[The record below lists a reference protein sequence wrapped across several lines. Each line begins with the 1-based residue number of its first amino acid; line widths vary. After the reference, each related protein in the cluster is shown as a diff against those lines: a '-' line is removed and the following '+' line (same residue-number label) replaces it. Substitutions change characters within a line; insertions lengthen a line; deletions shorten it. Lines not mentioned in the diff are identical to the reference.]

1 MSACPW
7 TWCSRRGGRGSRRWC
22 TRTTPGSP
30 LSPLSYPREP
40 SLCRVKCLRVSLAS
54 VWNITTPEH
63 FMLNLEFQFGLEGL
77 CTVRSDGSDWLN
89 LLRGDWLVY
98 LQKISGDGEYGEY
111 GKCGEYV
118 NIYDTYWHWAR
129 WARPPAP
136 GPSAWSGLGYPLWT
150 HIVLSICCQPDIFI
164 LKLIVHLSQFYGCM
178 NYFSENLAQIF
189 D

>member
-98 LQKISGDGEYGEY
+98 LQTISGDGEYGEY
-111 GKCGEYV
+111 VNMTDTDIGPGGHVLQRLVRLLEAVLDTHSGHSLYYQYV
-118 NIYDTYWHWAR
+118 VNR
-129 WARPPAP
+129 
-136 GPSAWSGLGYPLWT
+136 
-150 HIVLSICCQPDIFI
+150 IF
-164 LKLIVHLSQFYGCM
+164 SF
-178 NYFSENLAQIF
+178 
-189 D
+189 